1 MAQGGMEIDILP
13 CPFWPVAND
22 DDPLS
27 GYVDCPHGCGEII
40 STAELSSHLDLHIA
54 EEMAFEDASGGVVSK
69 CESEGEEIDA
79 NTDYIHDD
87 IESRFSTKLPKELRN
102 RDNILQP
109 KSSRKGSHRDSKAAL
124 GPSEKKKRKSKRG
137 SRDAAG
143 SFLRRLGRSEL
154 GPYAHEKQMPSWLR
168 NMLEEGAKVTVSN
181 QIQTDGTLRRVEHV
195 ANEMSNLIPVLARLC
210 ELDET
215 VEQVFLCHPTVRH
228 VFKMPKEGGFCG
240 YRNIQM
246 LVSHIQDTRA
256 DGYEQFPG
264 RLPTI
269 LRLQDLIEQAWDL
282 GFNSNAQIETGGIKG
297 TRKYIGTSEAQALFL
312 SLGVKCEAGAF
323 GHSLTIVGFEI
334 RKSGSPN
341 LLVFDPMFKTS
352 PAIERLIGNIRARP
366 QDPRCLIKAYRR
378 GPGYLHKYKEF
389 EILKCID
396 GNLPLT
402 KISDKLRPNSFILF
416 SFQHRNISRTF
427 LVLLPFLHLT
437 LSSAARTR
445 KTKMRTLPNIIIT
458 GTPGVGKTVHCEQ
471 LAQDTGLRHL
481 SINQVVKEHNCH
493 EGYDDTFQSYIVD
506 DDKLLDAIEK
516 DVPKGGY
523 LIDWHACDLFPK
535 SWIDLV
541 VVIRCNSTSILYD
554 RLAARGYSELK
565 LQENLDVEIF
575 DVLLQEA
582 RESYDEEIVVELT
595 SENDEDIESNCAR
608 IEAWIDSWKKAR
620 VESSG

>member
-13 CPFWPVAND
+13 CPFCDFSDSDPCFLTQHVELCHPENGTSPFIAIEEPWASAEDLNQSNTDKKDSPVDYTGPVAND

-27 GYVDCPHGCGEII
+27 GYVVCPHGCGEII
-40 STAELSSHLDLHIA
+40 STAELSSHLDLHVA

-124 GPSEKKKRKSKRG
+124 GPSEKKKRKSKRK
-137 SRDAAG
+137 SHDAAG

-181 QIQTDGTLRRVEHV
+181 QIQADGTLRRVEHV
-195 ANEMSNLIPVLARLC
+195 ANETSNLIPVLARLC

-240 YRNIQM
+240 YRNMQM

-256 DGYEQFPG
+256 DGHEQFPG

-312 SLGVKCEAGAF
+312 SLGIKCEAGAF
-323 GHSLTIVGFEI
+323 GTTQHISAYQALLDDILAYFLQACPTNGERVNQTELPPIYLQHQGHSLTIVGFEI
-334 RKSGSPN
+334 RKSGSSN

-352 PAIERLIGNIRARP
+352 PAIERLIGNSRVRP

-378 GPGYLHKYKEF
+378 GPGYLHKHKEF
-389 EILKCID
+389 EILKLSPSMRWEI
-396 GNLPLT
+396 PLE
-402 KISDKLRPNSFILF
+402 P
-416 SFQHRNISRTF
+416 
-427 LVLLPFLHLT
+427 
-437 LSSAARTR
+437 
-445 KTKMRTLPNIIIT
+445 
-458 GTPGVGKTVHCEQ
+458 
-471 LAQDTGLRHL
+471 
-481 SINQVVKEHNCH
+481 
-493 EGYDDTFQSYIVD
+493 
-506 DDKLLDAIEK
+506 EK
-516 DVPKGGY
+516 
-523 LIDWHACDLFPK
+523 
-535 SWIDLV
+535 
-541 VVIRCNSTSILYD
+541 
-554 RLAARGYSELK
+554 
-565 LQENLDVEIF
+565 
-575 DVLLQEA
+575 
-582 RESYDEEIVVELT
+582 
-595 SENDEDIESNCAR
+595 
-608 IEAWIDSWKKAR
+608 
-620 VESSG
+620 